1 MKNLLVSFSEK
12 NLPIVKVSA
21 ALSPL
26 LYLPEI
32 LMIFVAQ
39 RVFTRGNMLE
49 GIQVTVPL
57 DEIPAH
63 ASLTNEEKPC
73 ESGYLW

>member
-1 MKNLLVSFSEK
+1 
-12 NLPIVKVSA
+12 
-21 ALSPL
+21 
-26 LYLPEI
+26 
-32 LMIFVAQ
+32 MIFVAQ

-57 DEIPAH
+57 DGIPAH
-63 ASLTNEEKPC
+63 ALLTNEEKPF